1 MVFVSNPSTSI
12 PAVLLIIS
20 NFGKISGYRVNLTKR
35 LIFPIN
41 KKSRQIS
48 FNFSYFFFFSYP
60 FRVVYDSFTYL
71 GTTVTSNYKDLFKK
85 NFKPLLDQTKSDLSN
100 WSTLPIL
107 ILSKWQFCP
116 SFCFCFRLPVF
127 IPKAYFKDLDQTIS
141 SFIWNKVVP
150 RIRKG
155 FLQRHKKDG
164 GLAFQTSWIITGLPI
179 YIRLDSGCLLQS
191 ANLYGHWWSGR
202 QALWSVKLYVP
213 HSLSARNIS
222 LIIQ

>member
-1 MVFVSNPSTSI
+1 MYGDDSMVFVSNPSTSI

-107 ILSKWQFCP
+107 ILSK
-116 SFCFCFRLPVF
+116 
-127 IPKAYFKDLDQTIS
+127 
-141 SFIWNKVVP
+141 
-150 RIRKG
+150 
-155 FLQRHKKDG
+155 
-164 GLAFQTSWIITGLPI
+164 
-179 YIRLDSGCLLQS
+179 
-191 ANLYGHWWSGR
+191 
-202 QALWSVKLYVP
+202 
-213 HSLSARNIS
+213 
-222 LIIQ
+222 